1 MHPTTTRYFQ
11 ECGSLFDMLGHFITI
26 SLISAAIILM
36 TWLSTYEILDKVWNI
51 LPRIT
56 VKPRLHVMLI
66 GVPIFA
72 AHIVGIWLYGM
83 AYFMVEN
90 YTSLGRIVGQSRIY
104 GVNYESFLDC
114 LYFSAA
120 TYTSLGL
127 GDLVPTHDM
136 RMLVGAEVLNGL
148 VMIGWTIS
156 FTYLTMEKFWILP
169 HRKQ

>member
-1 MHPTTTRYFQ
+1 VIKAEH
-11 ECGSLFDMLGHFITI
+11 LFGIF
-26 SLISAAIILM
+26 
-36 TWLSTYEILDKVWNI
+36 
-51 LPRIT
+51 
-56 VKPRLHVMLI
+56 
-66 GVPIFA
+66 FA

-83 AYFMVEN
+83 TYFLVEN
-90 YTSLGRIVGQSRIY
+90 YTSLGRIVGQSRVY

-156 FTYLTMEKFWILP
+156 FTYLTMEKFWQQP
-169 HRKQ
+169 GHGHGKH